1 MYCSEN
7 AHISV
12 LGVEKYKKLSGGEYP
27 QTDPPTGTY
36 DTTPASYPG
45 ANNVLKI
52 ATLQCFYID
61 QWLPP
66 QAPPRA
72 RSS

>member
-12 LGVEKYKKLSGGEYP
+12 LGVEKYKKSP
-27 QTDPPTGTY
+27 DPPTSTY